1 MKNLSLAVLTIA
13 LSTSV
18 FSASATTIS
27 AQSQK
32 YGVDGVEV
40 IVGDTQYASGSHAGT
55 IGDPG
60 IGLQPIFFGTRI
72 SFASFKAR
80 ATENEHGVYELAA
93 STSAHSANTGKF
105 NFTQVA
111 NAEVYFGD
119 WSKTGIDGDATH
131 TAFYSGKDVTE
142 SLPNSG
148 QVEYTIAGINQFDS
162 SGKLSGTFNADFDT
176 KEYTGSLSG
185 QELNITMSGDILEQE
200 QYQFNG
206 TAIAN
211 ESIVGHSY
219 GNFFG
224 ADATEVAGI
233 VSFGSEHIKDVA
245 FGGSK
250 AQ

>member
-18 FSASATTIS
+18 FNASAEIAF

-40 IVGDTQYASGSHAGT
+40 IVGDTQYASGSHAGA

-119 WSKTGIDGDATH
+119 WSKTGIDGDTTH

-162 SGKLSGTFNADFDT
+162 ASKLSGAFNADFDT
-176 KEYTGSLSG
+176 KTYTGALSG
-185 QELNITMSGDILEQE
+185 QSLNITMNGDILDQG
-200 QYQFNG
+200 QFEG
-206 TAIAN
+206 KAVAN
-211 ESIVGHSY
+211 ESITGDSSGH
-219 GNFFG
+219 FFG
-224 ADATEVAGI
+224 PDAEAVAGI
-233 VSFGSEHIKDVA
+233 VTFESEHIKDVA

>member
-1 MKNLSLAVLTIA
+1 MKNLSLAVLAFA
-13 LSTSV
+13 LSATTLN
-18 FSASATTIS
+18 ASAVTIS
-27 AQSQK
+27 AQSQE

-40 IVGDTQYASGSHAGT
+40 VVGDTQYARGSHAGA

-60 IGLQPIFFGTRI
+60 IGLQSIFFGTRI
-72 SFASFKAR
+72 SFSSFKAR
-80 ATENEHGVYELAA
+80 AVENEHGVYELAA
-93 STSAHSANTGKF
+93 STSAHPVNTGKF

-111 NAEVYFGD
+111 NEEVYFGD

-162 SGKLSGTFNADFDT
+162 AGKLSGAFNADFDT
-176 KEYTGSLSG
+176 KTYTGALSG
-185 QELNITMSGDILEQE
+185 QSLNITMDGNILEQG
-200 QYQFNG
+200 QFKG
-206 TAIAN
+206 DAIAN
-211 ESIVGHSY
+211 ESIEGRSSGH
-219 GNFFG
+219 FFG
-224 ADATEVAGI
+224 TDAEAVAGI
-233 VSFGSEHIKDVA
+233 VTFDSDHTKDVA